1 MLIPILIN
9 RKSFIAID
17 TSFYVGY
24 YSINCE
30 ISMVNTKKDYQKIL
44 GSVQKPVKGE
54 AGKTGTWNPKK
65 PIIDLEKCIPVK
77 SGKPSCF
84 NCWLYCP
91 EAVVTRSIPPE
102 IDLEYCK
109 GCGICQEECPVKAI
123 SMEEVKIE

>member
-1 MLIPILIN
+1 MQNPILIN
-9 RKSFIAID
+9 RKSFI
-17 TSFYVGY
+17 TVGTRFNIGN
-24 YSINCE
+24 YSINCK
-30 ISMVNTKKDYQKIL
+30 ISMVNAKKDYQKIL

-54 AGKTGTWNPKK
+54 AGKTGTWSSKK
-65 PIIDLEKCIPVK
+65 PIINLEKCIPVK

-91 EAVVTRSIPPE
+91 EAVITRTIPPQ

-109 GCGICQEECPVKAI
+109 GCGICKEECPVGAI

>member
-1 MLIPILIN
+1 M
-9 RKSFIAID
+9 A
-17 TSFYVGY
+17 
-24 YSINCE
+24 
-30 ISMVNTKKDYQKIL
+30 NTKKDYQKIL

-54 AGKTGTWNPKK
+54 AGKTGTWSPKK
-65 PIIDLEKCIPVK
+65 PIIDREKCIPVK

-91 EAVVTRSIPPE
+91 EAVVTRTIPPE